1 MAGAALAAGEAGL
14 EVAAG
19 LATDGAGGAG
29 AGGAEAHAAKKSGK
43 GSQRTMDSEA
53 IRRHAPRA
61 MTREHCG
68 ITGFDSFHFVVENLD
83 RSRRF
88 YTEVLDFKEV
98 AKAGP
103 ELVER
108 SGQQSVVFGAGDA
121 RVCVSTPLTQR
132 SKAAR
137 YLKVHPAGVMSLSF
151 TTDDL
156 DKTADFLDKR
166 GGTFLSEPLEVKNA
180 DGSTYRS
187 FEIATPLG
195 DVAFRFVE
203 RKGGFKGFAPG
214 FLDVADG
221 HASKPKN
228 CFGIHDVDHVT
239 SNGLTMQPIIA
250 WYRDVLGFEPFW
262 EISFHTRDVA
272 AERASGSGLRSIVM
286 WHPESGVKFA
296 TNEPLRPF
304 FRESQ
309 IAKFVEDNVGN
320 GVQHVAFAVD
330 DILTTVP
337 DLERRGVEFMKT
349 PKSYYED
356 LPERLAKLGINNVKA
371 ALDELEKKQILVD
384 GAHDKYMLQIFM
396 REASGMY
403 DDRRAGPF
411 FYEIIQRCG
420 DEGFGYGNFRALF
433 ESIERAQKKAAGAAA
448 S

>member
-1 MAGAALAAGEAGL
+1 
-14 EVAAG
+14 
-19 LATDGAGGAG
+19 
-29 AGGAEAHAAKKSGK
+29 
-43 GSQRTMDSEA
+43 MDSQA
-53 IRRHAPRA
+53 NRGHAPAA
-61 MTREHCG
+61 MSREHCG
-68 ITGFDSFHFVVENLD
+68 ITGFDSFHFVVENLE

-88 YTEVLDFKEV
+88 YTEVLGFEEV
-98 AKAGP
+98 AKAGDA
-103 ELVER
+103 LTER
-108 SGQQSVVFGAGDA
+108 SGQQSSVFGAGKV
-121 RVCVSTPLTQR
+121 RVCVSTPLTQT

-137 YLKVHPAGVMSLSF
+137 YLKAHPAGVMSLSF
-151 TTDDL
+151 TVDDL

-166 GGTFLSEPLEVKNA
+166 GGTFLSEPLEVK
-180 DGSTYRS
+180 DERGGTYRS

-203 RKGGFKGFAPG
+203 RRDFRAFAPN
-214 FLDVADG
+214 FSDVGRG
-221 HASKPKN
+221 HGHDPEN
-228 CFGIHDVDHVT
+228 RFGIRIVDHVT

-272 AERASGSGLRSIVM
+272 QERASGSGLRSIVM
-286 WHPESGVKFA
+286 WHPASGVKFA

-309 IAKFVEDNVGN
+309 IAKFVADNVGN

-330 DILTTVP
+330 DILSTVP
-337 DLERRGVEFMKT
+337 ELERRGVEFMKT
-349 PKSYYED
+349 PPSYYED
-356 LPERLAKLGINNVKA
+356 LPARLAKLGIGNVKA

-396 REASGMY
+396 REAATMY

-433 ESIERAQKKAAGAAA
+433 ESIERVQQRNAQRAKAEAEQGTK